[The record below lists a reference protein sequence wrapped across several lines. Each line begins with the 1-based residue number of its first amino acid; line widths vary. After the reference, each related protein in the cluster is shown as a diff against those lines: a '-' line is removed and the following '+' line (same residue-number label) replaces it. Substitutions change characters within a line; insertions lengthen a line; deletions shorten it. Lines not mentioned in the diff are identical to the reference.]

1 MSPVVALSLALGIGL
16 GCGLWLMLMALP
28 RFGAVPLYQRV
39 APYIADVSPIA
50 FDDATR
56 RSPLSR
62 GGYPQVVHT
71 AFTSLAGYVERNP
84 SNAALTLSLHRAGW
98 SLTASEFR
106 VRRLMWT
113 ALALAVGAVID
124 AGLGLASQLTPV
136 TLVVLPLVT
145 STTGYVLC
153 TLRVQRAAA
162 ARVRHIEEELP
173 AIWEFISLCVTAG
186 ESLPDALARVVRLG
200 RGSAVEELGTT
211 LARVE
216 SGVQLGTALAY
227 LAQRLQISALSRGV
241 EQVVGALN
249 KGTPLAGVLQE
260 QALDAREDTKRALLE
275 SAGKKE
281 VAMLVPLVFLILPV
295 TILFAVF
302 PGLLVIQS
310 GF

>member
-16 GCGLWLMLMALP
+16 GSGLWLLLMALP

-39 APYIADVSPIA
+39 APYIADVSPVA

-62 GGYPQVVHT
+62 GSYSQVVHT
-71 AFTSLAGYVERNP
+71 VFASLSGFVERNP
-84 SNAALTLSLHRAGW
+84 SNGALALSLHRAGW

-113 ALALAVGAVID
+113 VLALAVGAVVD
-124 AGLGLASQLTPV
+124 AGLGLSSQLTPV
-136 TLVVLPLVT
+136 TLVVLPLVAA
-145 STTGYVLC
+145 TTGCMLA
-153 TLRVQRAAA
+153 TLRLQRAAA

-200 RGSAVEELGTT
+200 RGSAVEELSTT

-216 SGVQLGTALAY
+216 SGVQLGTALAQ